1 MLRALHAATTA
12 RSPACRCAAGPALR
26 DRTSCGASAT
36 SCSCRDHC
44 NVRVA
49 VGAAAL
55 RLLRLAA
62 VVDRPALNSV
72 LHAGGASVFVA
83 TDADAARRR
92 GVRVPR
98 VGQLDALLSPDMAL
112 RRRAPGMAS
121 GAATGAVAARAR
133 LQREWEALELAARL
147 LDDEVRERAAGEVQL
162 AKRLRSSPAPRRCA
176 ARGDERPR
184 RRRRAAARR
193 RRRRRRAGARARGSR
208 AQRHTVLLEA
218 LTLRSA
224 KLERLAQT
232 VAQLP
237 AERLALGGGGSNGGG
252 SVIAAAIRGGSS
264 FLPVWRAPRQLG
276 EAAEEAVL
284 ALDAQRA
291 TLTVL
296 DEAELGGGDDGG
308 RGGEPPP
315 AAIALPFEAIP
326 MLYLGYQ
333 ACHQRIATAV
343 SAAAGDGARGGA
355 AAGRRRRRRR
365 GWRGDELRPRGRV
378 RRRTAAALCRDGGRA
393 TRGRRHA
400 ARRARW
406 PPTPVPQLHEGTL
419 LAAPPGSTLGS
430 HLMSWGELWAVLLPG
445 QLLLLPHAARRPKRV
460 LALGGA
466 TLQPPATRRRSVW
479 CCTPPSGP
487 SSSPRPTSE
496 RAPSGAPRSPRRS
509 RRRRPTRRRRRRKAG
524 AAAAETR
531 TAAPRNAYELCR
543 AARRARRGPRVAARA
558 RERGGDAG
566 GGDARGRREDRGGES
581 FASGGTDGGDA
592 DARCAHA
599 DGAVARRRLGARG
612 IARAHRPRRRRR
624 GGRRRRRGGRRR
636 RRRGERRASRRGARR
651 RPPDP
656 PAAAGGRAAV
666 GGRLAVGG
674 LRRRRPHAVGGV
686 GRVARDGA
694 RAAAAA
700 ARADRARA
708 ARARRRRRRAT
719 RRRSRRRCRASHDA
733 LRRRPGDGRRRRG
746 ARRRRG
752 GRRGGGASRT
762 PAACRRRGRAS
773 TGRASSR
780 ATCTSRRTR
789 RSTRRSPPSTRSP
802 ARSSPSAWTPPA
814 SRRPRPPSR
823 TAAPESRRSART
835 GCSCSAAASAS
846 TLGVEVVFSEIFL
859 RVIRFGPAAARVDGA
874 RSPILPI
881 PNGVGLA
888 RVLEEFVRRRVRREK
903 RRLEADE
910 LHQKVAVR
918 MRERRIWRPVV
929 DHKVQ
934 GLPQRPPEG
943 VHEIG
948 HDDRRR
954 SRRALVAVDEN
965 ASRV

>member
-1 MLRALHAATTA
+1 MLRGQPPLPLFTHTDDGRRDVLRALHAATTGPITGLPV
-12 RSPACRCAAGPALR
+12 RRTGPALR
-26 DRTSCGASAT
+26 DRTLVWGQCDLVLVPGSLLVYASPSAP
-36 SCSCRDHC
+36 RP
-44 NVRVA
+44 
-49 VGAAAL
+49 L

-62 VVDRPALNSV
+62 VVDRPALQFEV

-83 TDADAARRR
+83 TDADSKADWLAAIDAACPSRA
-92 GVRVPR
+92 PR
-98 VGQLDALLSPDMAL
+98 VDQLDAVLSPTDAGAAATGA
-112 RRRAPGMAS
+112 RNGS
-121 GAATGAVAARAR
+121 HGAATGAVAARAR

-147 LDDEVRERAAGEVQL
+147 LDDEVRGCERALAAGEVQL
-162 AKRLRSSPAPRRCA
+162 AKRLAILAGTASVYAARAATSGRAAVGARPPAPA
-176 ARGDERPR
+176 TPTSAQSE
-184 RRRRAAARR
+184 
-193 RRRRRRAGARARGSR
+193 ARARARLQHARG
-208 AQRHTVLLEA
+208 RHTVLLEA

-237 AERLALGGGGSNGGG
+237 AERLALDGGGSNGGG

-276 EAAEEAVL
+276 EAAEEMVL

-343 SAAAGDGARGGA
+343 SAAAGDGARARRGSDGGGGGGA
-355 AAGRRRRRRR
+355 GGEATSFGLAVACDGAPLPLFVETAA
-365 GWRGDELRPRGRV
+365 ELREV
-378 RRRTAAALCRDGGRA
+378 AAALR
-393 TRGRRHA
+393 A
-400 ARRARW
+400 ARALR

-445 QLLLLPHAARRPKRV
+445 QLLLLPHAAARRPKRV

-466 TLQPPATRRRSVW
+466 TLRPPAHA
-479 CCTPPSGP
+479 
-487 SSSPRPTSE
+487 SSLSPRAALRRLVH
-496 RAPSGAPRSPRRS
+496 RARGAQQARVRRVARRARRGAP
-509 RRRRPTRRRRRRKAG
+509 
-524 AAAAETR
+524 AAAAR
-531 TAAPRNAYELCR
+531 RGGGGGGGGRGGGGGTAQRVRAVPR

-566 GGDARGRREDRGGES
+566 GGDARGRREDRGGELR
-581 FASGGTDGGDA
+581 FGGTDGGDA

-599 DGAVARRRLGARG
+599 DGAVARRRLGRLGARD

-636 RRRGERRASRRGARR
+636 RRRGERRAARRGARR

-694 RAAAAA
+694 R
-700 ARADRARA
+700 
-708 ARARRRRRRAT
+708 RRRRRRARRPRA
-719 RRRSRRRCRASHDA
+719 RRRARGGAAAGQRDGDRGAAVAHPHDA

-746 ARRRRG
+746 ARG
-752 GRRGGGASRT
+752 ADAAGGAAAGGVAYAGCVPKART
-762 PAACRRRGRAS
+762 S
-773 TGRASSR
+773 VD
-780 ATCTSRRTR
+780 
-789 RSTRRSPPSTRSP
+789 
-802 ARSSPSAWTPPA
+802 
-814 SRRPRPPSR
+814 RPRELASNVYL
-823 TAAPESRRSART
+823 AADTPVDTPLSAFDSVARALLPVGMDPTGIATPEAAVENRRA
-835 GCSCSAAASAS
+835 
-846 TLGVEVVFSEIFL
+846 GVEAEREDWLLVLGRSLGID
-859 RVIRFGPAAARVDGA
+859 FG
-874 RSPILPI
+874 S
-881 PNGVGLA
+881 
-888 RVLEEFVRRRVRREK
+888 
-903 RRLEADE
+903 
-910 LHQKVAVR
+910 
-918 MRERRIWRPVV
+918 
-929 DHKVQ
+929 
-934 GLPQRPPEG
+934 
-943 VHEIG
+943 
-948 HDDRRR
+948 
-954 SRRALVAVDEN
+954 
-965 ASRV
+965 